1 MKKFITLKSIIVLY
15 IVPYIVIFIALYF
28 IGLIDKES
36 KITFTSFGSGLGGL
50 IVIIGLYFFYQRLE
64 KQQKQI
70 DIQINQRVDE
80 RFNSAISLLGSSE
93 TSARTGAIY
102 ALHELAIEEEKYRS
116 QIAQILCSHIRSKT
130 NELEYQKNH
139 GIRPKIDALLEPE
152 KNQIDRPSNE
162 IQTTINLL
170 FKEKEEGLY
179 TQDFARVDGF
189 PKANLSHAYLIG
201 ADFISAQC
209 QKANFTNALCK
220 GVDFEYAQCQG
231 VDFRSAQC
239 QKANFSNAQCQGVDF
254 TNAWCQ
260 GENGQYQGA
269 NAQCQKANFVMAQ
282 CQGANFTNALCQ
294 DVNFW
299 VAQCQGV
306 DFTNAQ
312 LQGVDFQ
319 GTGCQ
324 GINLKDAEYD
334 KQIEFILIGE
344 INYIAINA
352 IEDAKPYLHKSWY
365 EKMQQII
372 EENKGKYPELLRIK
386 N

>member
-1 MKKFITLKSIIVLY
+1 MKKFITLKSIIILY
-15 IVPYIVIFIALYF
+15 IIPYIIIALYSNK
-28 IGLIDKES
+28 LIDTES
-36 KITFTSFGSGLGGL
+36 KITLTSFGSGLGGL
-50 IVIIGLYFFYQRLE
+50 IAIIGLYFFYQRLE

-80 RFNSAISLLGSSE
+80 RFNSAINLLGSSE

-209 QKANFTNALCK
+209 QKANF
-220 GVDFEYAQCQG
+220 
-231 VDFRSAQC
+231 RSAQC

-319 GTGCQ
+319 GTECQ

-334 KQIEFILIGE
+334 KQIEFRSIGE

-352 IEDAKPYLHKSWY
+352 IEDAKPYLDNSWY

>member
-1 MKKFITLKSIIVLY
+1 M
-15 IVPYIVIFIALYF
+15 
-28 IGLIDKES
+28 
-36 KITFTSFGSGLGGL
+36 
-50 IVIIGLYFFYQRLE
+50 
-64 KQQKQI
+64 
-70 DIQINQRVDE
+70 
-80 RFNSAISLLGSSE
+80 
-93 TSARTGAIY
+93 
-102 ALHELAIEEEKYRS
+102 HELAIEEEKYRS

-209 QKANFTNALCK
+209 QKANFRSAQCQKANFTNALCK

-231 VDFRSAQC
+231 VDFRS
-239 QKANFSNAQCQGVDF
+239 
-254 TNAWCQ
+254 
-260 GENGQYQGA
+260 
-269 NAQCQKANFVMAQ
+269 AQCQKANFVMAQ

-299 VAQCQGV
+299 VAQCQGAN
-306 DFTNAQ
+306 FTNAQ

-319 GTGCQ
+319 GTECQ

-334 KQIEFILIGE
+334 KQIEFRSIGE

-352 IEDAKPYLHKSWY
+352 IEYAKPYLDNSWY